1 MAEAAAERPATADG
15 LAERIDAKSRI
26 RSIDIL
32 RGVVIV
38 LMALDHVR
46 DYYSYE
52 MQLFDAL
59 DLERTYPALYAT
71 RWITHFCAPVFVFL
85 AGVSAFLQG
94 QRKSNAEL
102 SRFLLLRGLWL
113 ILLEFTVLS
122 FGWSFATGFLFLQ
135 VIWAIGVSMIA
146 LAALVW
152 LPWQVVLGVGVA
164 IIAGHNLL
172 DPVTPEQLGGFAL
185 FWTAVHEGGLL
196 GGRPPEGLLAY
207 PVLPWAGVIAAGYG
221 AGRAFVL
228 EQQARRRVLLIAGAG
243 LVMLFLLLR
252 LTEAYGDPN
261 GWETQR
267 NWARTVMDVLDTTKY
282 PPSLVFVC
290 MTIGPALLLLPLLER
305 VRGPAMEPWVT
316 FGCVPF
322 FFYVLHLY
330 LIHGSARVLA
340 AANGYPE
347 LGVATAFRNPEA
359 MQGWG
364 YSLPVVYL
372 VWIMVVAALYVPC
385 HWFAG
390 VKRRRKDWWLSYL

>member
-1 MAEAAAERPATADG
+1 MAEAAVASPAAAGGFT
-15 LAERIDAKSRI
+15 ERIEDKARI

-32 RGVVIV
+32 RGMVIV

-46 DYYSYE
+46 DYFSYE

-71 RWITHFCAPVFVFL
+71 RWVTHFCAPVFVFL

-94 QRKSNAEL
+94 QRKTKAEL

-113 ILLEFTVLS
+113 ILLEFTLLS
-122 FGWSFATGFLFLQ
+122 FGWSFETGFLFLQ

-152 LPWQVVLGVGVA
+152 LPWQAVLAVGVA
-164 IIAGHNLL
+164 IVAGHNLL
-172 DPVTPEQLGGFAL
+172 DPMTPQQFGGLAL
-185 FWTAVHEGGLL
+185 LWTALHEGGLL

-207 PVLPWAGVIAAGYG
+207 PVLPWIGVIAAGYG
-221 AGRAFVL
+221 AGRAFTL
-228 EQQARRRVLLIAGAG
+228 QDRARRRVLLRAGAG
-243 LVMLFLLLR
+243 LVALFLLLR
-252 LTEAYGDPN
+252 LTDAYGDPN
-261 GWETQR
+261 AWEAQR
-267 NWARTVMDVLDTTKY
+267 NWARTLMDVLDTTKY

-305 VRGPAMEPWVT
+305 MRGAAAEPWVT
-316 FGCVPF
+316 FGSVPF
-322 FFYVLHLY
+322 FFYVLHIY

-340 AANGYPE
+340 TANGYE
-347 LGVATAFRNPEA
+347 STGLATAFGSPETL
-359 MQGWG
+359 QGWG

-372 VWIMVVAALYVPC
+372 IWILLVAALYLPC
-385 HWFAG
+385 RWFAG
-390 VKRRRKDWWLSYL
+390 VKRRRREWWLSYL